1 MTLCLDPADIVF
13 QSFHHTE
20 MALPEWDA
28 DIPHWRSYTQHLFQA
43 NGETLD
49 PQHDQV
55 QSWITSP
62 ERAAFSD
69 MIAALLP
76 RLVAVIDP
84 ARVKTV
90 LMAHW
95 TPDLHMGSSVVNAA
109 IHQLGLSACLAF
121 AVSDRGADAALF
133 ALDGI
138 NDCLTGKD
146 EDGLLLI
153 AEQKNLMYFSPLMA
167 QLRPENNACV
177 CLLNKQQRGLRYR
190 GFKRMALAQWS
201 NESLSSAVE
210 QLGLSSER
218 LTLIGPAQ
226 RLEAA
231 HADARSFAIN
241 PHLLCTAPFV
251 ALRTL
256 WEPQRDYLLISENAN
271 GISLCGLAAE
281 EGPR

>member
-1 MTLCLDPADIVF
+1 MCLDPADIVF
-13 QSFHHTE
+13 QSFHQTE
-20 MALPEWDA
+20 APMPEWDA
-28 DIPHWRSYTQHLFQA
+28 DIPHWRSYVQHFFQA
-43 NGETLD
+43 NGETLS
-49 PQHDQV
+49 PQDDQV
-55 QSWITSP
+55 QAWVTSQ
-62 ERAAFSD
+62 ERASFSD

-76 RLVAVIDP
+76 RLAAVIDT

-109 IHQLGLSACLAF
+109 IHQLGLRACLAL
-121 AVSDRGADAALF
+121 AISDRGPDAALF
-133 ALDGI
+133 ALDGL
-138 NDCLTGKD
+138 NDCLAGKD

-153 AEQKNLMYFSPLMA
+153 AEQKSLMYASKLMA
-167 QLRPENNACV
+167 GLQPQNNACV

-190 GFKRMALAQWS
+190 GLRRVPLAQWS
-201 NESLSSAVE
+201 NETLMHAVG
-210 QLGLSSER
+210 QLGLAKER
-218 LTLIGPAQ
+218 LTLIGPAG

-231 HADARSFAIN
+231 HAGVRSYASD
-241 PHLLCTAPFV
+241 PHLLCAAPFV

-256 WEPQRDYLLISENAN
+256 WEPQRDYLLISENDN